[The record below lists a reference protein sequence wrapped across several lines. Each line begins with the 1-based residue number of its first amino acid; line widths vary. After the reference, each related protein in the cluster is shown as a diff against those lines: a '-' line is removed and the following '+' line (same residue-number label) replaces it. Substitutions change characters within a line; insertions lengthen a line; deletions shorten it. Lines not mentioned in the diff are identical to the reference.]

1 MVIKGDGT
9 MLQDIEVQGVI
20 DKIIYNNKDYL
31 IARIEDDNGQKIVF
45 KGNMLGIEK
54 NEEINLKGNWVNHPK
69 FGQQLDVVRWQRPIP
84 KTRDKIIAYL
94 SSPFVKGCGEKQAI
108 RIVEALG
115 TNAIELIMDER
126 EKALAGIKGIGKKK
140 AVSIA
145 YSVAATYE
153 LQNII
158 AELSDYGI
166 SPNFTVKLYKKF
178 QEKTVQIIKENPYQ
192 LTDMKFIS
200 FSKADEIARR
210 IGISPLSGF
219 RIEACINFVLRDT
232 CYQTGH
238 CFLNEQWLIDLAIS
252 LLNQNTD
259 EKDKTHENDIIQSI
273 YALEERT
280 IIIENEVVYPKEL
293 YIYETKLAKKVYQ
306 MLGNKHKEISNKKI
320 ETAIKEYQLKHRM
333 ELGDEQKQAIKTAIN
348 SNITVLTGSAGTGKT
363 TVVKAIIEIYEKFFP
378 KKKLSLSAPTG
389 RASRKLQESTA
400 HLSQTNHRLL
410 GYKQN
415 NQDGKQMGFEF
426 NEENKLSHDFFI
438 VDEMSM
444 VDLHMGYSLFRAMHK
459 NAKVLLIGDVDQ
471 LPSIGSGN
479 VLKDLLEQENVPKV
493 YLTQIYRQAR
503 NSQIITN
510 ANHVNKGET
519 FQVDHSKD
527 DMYFINQ
534 QQDNGIA
541 NMIIESV
548 LRFRELGHNV
558 SNMLVL
564 SPIKK
569 GVVGTIE
576 LNNRLQEVLNPY
588 EVGKVEVKHGNRIF
602 RVGDKIM
609 QLVNQEDKGIY
620 NGDIGIITEI
630 NKEKI
635 KQDNGKIVEVDT
647 IYSDFQ
653 GIQVTHQRNE
663 WRELELGYSISI
675 HKSQGGQAPI
685 VIMPLSTSHYNML
698 ARNLIYT
705 GMTRAEKKLVLI
717 GQQKALNIAIA
728 NNKISQRN
736 TKLKERIE
744 ALSIKRERQLL

>member
-1 MVIKGDGT
+1 
-9 MLQDIEVQGVI
+9 MLQNSEVQGVI
-20 DKIIYNNKDYL
+20 DKIIYKNDDYL
-31 IARIEDDNGQKIVF
+31 IARIEDDNGQKNVF
-45 KGNMLGIEK
+45 KGNMIGIEK
-54 NEEINLKGNWVNHPK
+54 NEEIILKGKWVHHPK
-69 FGQQLDVVRWQRPIP
+69 FGQQLEVIRWQRPIP
-84 KTRDKIIAYL
+84 KTKDKIISYL

-108 RIVEALG
+108 RIVESLG
-115 TNAIELIMDER
+115 TNAIEIIMNEKENALVGIR
-126 EKALAGIKGIGKKK
+126 GIGRKKAL
-140 AVSIA
+140 SIA
-145 YSVAATYE
+145 QSVAATYE

-158 AELSDYGI
+158 AELSNYGI

-178 QEKTVQIIKENPYQ
+178 QEETVQIIKENPYQ

-200 FSKADEIARR
+200 FPKADEIARR
-210 IGISPLSGF
+210 MGISPLSGF
-219 RIEACINFVLRDT
+219 RIEACINYVLRDT

-238 CFLNEQWLIDLAIS
+238 CYLNEQRLIDLAIS
-252 LLNQNTD
+252 LLNQNID
-259 EKDKTHENDIIQSI
+259 EKDKAYENDIIQSI

-280 IIIENEVVYPKEL
+280 IIIENEIVYPKEL
-293 YIYETKLAKKVYQ
+293 YIYETKLAKKVHQ
-306 MLGNKHKEISNKKI
+306 MLASKHKKISTKKI

-363 TVVKAIIEIYEKFFP
+363 TVVKAIIEIYEKFFS

-389 RASRKLQESTA
+389 RASRKLQEATGRF
-400 HLSQTNHRLL
+400 SQTNHRLL

-415 NQDGKQMGFEF
+415 TDGKQMGFEF
-426 NEENKLSHDFFI
+426 NEKNKLPHDFFI
-438 VDEMSM
+438 IDEMSM
-444 VDLHMGYSLFRAMHK
+444 VDLHMGYSLFRAMEK

-479 VLKDLLEQENVPKV
+479 VLKDLLEQENVPKL
-493 YLTQIYRQAR
+493 YLTQIYRQAK
-503 NSQIITN
+503 NSQIIVN

-519 FQVDHSKD
+519 FLVDHSKG

-541 NMIIESV
+541 NMIIDSV

-558 SNMLVL
+558 SDMLVL
-564 SPIKK
+564 SPMKK
-569 GVVGTIE
+569 GVIGTIE
-576 LNNRLQEVLNPY
+576 LNNRLQEVLNPHD
-588 EVGKVEVKHGNRIF
+588 VDKVEVKHGNRIF

-620 NGDIGIITEI
+620 NGDIGIITAI

-635 KQDNGKIVEVDT
+635 KKDNGKVVEVDT

-653 GIQVTHQRNE
+653 GIKATHQRNE
-663 WRELELGYSISI
+663 WKELELGYSISI

-705 GMTRAEKKLVLI
+705 GMTRAEKILVLI
-717 GQQKALNIAIA
+717 GQQRALNIAIA

-744 ALSIKRERQLL
+744 ALSIERKRQLL